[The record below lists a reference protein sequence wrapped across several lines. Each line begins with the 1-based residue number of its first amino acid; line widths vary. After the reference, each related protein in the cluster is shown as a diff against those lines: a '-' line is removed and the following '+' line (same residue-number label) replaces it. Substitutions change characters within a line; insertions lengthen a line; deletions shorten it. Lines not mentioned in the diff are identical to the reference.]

1 MWINALL
8 SVSQTYAPVLRG
20 TANPGCFATGWG
32 GRRAR
37 EMQKLAR
44 TGDITPKGGR
54 LGAIVRLAWRIPL
67 TTSRAPYGAIS
78 ATTLGSTAT

>member
-1 MWINALL
+1 
-8 SVSQTYAPVLRG
+8 
-20 TANPGCFATGWG
+20 
-32 GRRAR
+32 
-37 EMQKLAR
+37 MQKLACE
-44 TGDITPKGGR
+44 GDITPKGGR